1 MKVTDVRISLNSEQ
15 DKSLKASASV
25 TFDECF
31 VVHGI
36 KVVQAKNGNIFVSMP
51 QTKVGDKYKD
61 ICHPINTDFRNYVA
75 EEVMKAYNEK
85 INA

>member
-1 MKVTDVRISLNSEQ
+1 MQVTDVRVSLNGEQ
-15 DKSLKASASV
+15 GKSLKAGVSV
-25 TFDECF
+25 TFDGCF

-36 KVVQAKNGNIFVSMP
+36 KVVESKSGNVFVSMP
-51 QTKVGDKYKD
+51 QTKTSDGFKD
-61 ICHPINTDFRNYVA
+61 ICHPINTDFRNYIA